1 MILILIGIFSG
12 MGMAIGLG
20 AMGLLV
26 ASVAWIW
33 NKFCLE
39 DLGYE
44 RIIPHKRVF
53 KGEKVPLSIELSNRK
68 PIPIS
73 RIDIDDDLDEDTSS
87 ESNDDLTDALNPD
100 DLSLDLIIK
109 EAVKE
114 SLDDWFSRNLKTIV
128 EESVK
133 QEISKLF
140 KKRN

>member
-1 MILILIGIFSG
+1 MYDIRMDQKNDKEEPSVDDILSSIKDVISGDSESSDRKENEDTEDDNIFE
-12 MGMAIGLG
+12 LT
-20 AMGLLV
+20 
-26 ASVAWIW
+26 
-33 NKFCLE
+33 
-39 DLGYE
+39 D
-44 RIIPHKRVF
+44 II
-53 KGEKVPLSIELSNRK
+53 ES
-68 PIPIS
+68 
-73 RIDIDDDLDEDTSS
+73 DDDLDENTSS
-87 ESNDDLTDALNPD
+87 ESDDDLTNALNPD